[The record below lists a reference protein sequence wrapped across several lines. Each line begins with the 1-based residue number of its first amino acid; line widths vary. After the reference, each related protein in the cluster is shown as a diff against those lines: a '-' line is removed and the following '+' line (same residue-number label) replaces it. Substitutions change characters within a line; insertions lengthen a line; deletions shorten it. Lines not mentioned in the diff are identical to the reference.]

1 MVCSPQRAS
10 RLGSPG
16 QCTTLPG
23 ERNHKVEIKRFYLAC
38 LAHASYL
45 VHDGGE
51 AAVIDP
57 QRDVDLYIEEAREL
71 GVRIRWVIE
80 THLHADFV
88 SGHFELASRTGATI
102 CLGAGSGALFDHRA
116 LNDGDTLAL
125 GTATL
130 QILSTPGHTEESVCI
145 VAYDAGATAPRAVFT
160 GDTLFIGDVG
170 RPDLSPTKT
179 PQELAGL
186 LFDSLHRKLLS
197 LPGET
202 LVYPA
207 HGAGSLCGRQMS
219 SDDSSTIGKERRMNY
234 ALQPRDRDQFVS
246 LLTAEM
252 PPRPGYFQQEVA
264 RNRAG
269 ALPIEKL
276 EPLHGLTPDELL
288 YLQSKG
294 ATILDTRPTVQ
305 FAAGHIPGSIHIGL
319 SGQFASWAARM
330 LGIESTVVLHAEDD
344 AALEQSRVRLA
355 RVGLE
360 NVAGYLS
367 GGILGWISAGKPI
380 VSINQLSVQDLA
392 EALSSDSNDWTVL
405 DVRETSERSLEGSI
419 PGSLSIPL
427 PDLPARI
434 GEIRP
439 DANIAVHCKGGYR
452 SAIAASLLQAAGVS
466 RVSDIVGGYDAWILT
481 FPPAAGAPEPLG
493 VQHA

>member
-1 MVCSPQRAS
+1 
-10 RLGSPG
+10 
-16 QCTTLPG
+16 
-23 ERNHKVEIKRFYLAC
+23 VEIQRFYLAC

-45 VHDGGE
+45 ISDGGE

-57 QRDVDLYIEEAREL
+57 QRDVDLYIEEAQRL
-71 GVRIRWVIE
+71 GLRIRWVIE

-102 CLGAGSGALFDHRA
+102 CLGPGSGALFAHRA
-116 LNDGDTLAL
+116 LNDGDELPLGNCTLR
-125 GTATL
+125 
-130 QILSTPGHTEESVCI
+130 ILSTPGHTEESICI
-145 VAYDAGATAPRAVFT
+145 VAYDAGATEPHAVFT

-179 PQELAGL
+179 PQELAGM
-186 LFDSLHRKLLS
+186 LFDSLHTRLLT
-197 LPGET
+197 LPDET
-202 LVYPA
+202 LVFPA

-219 SDDSSTIGKERRMNY
+219 SDDSSTIGKERRLNY

-276 EPLHGLTPDELL
+276 EPLHPLSPEEVLD
-288 YLQSKG
+288 LQSKG
-294 ATILDTRPTVQ
+294 AVVLDTRPSMQ
-305 FAAGHIPGSIHIGL
+305 FAAAHVPGSIHAGL

-330 LGIESTVVLHAEDD
+330 LGIESTVILLAEDD
-344 AALEQSRVRLA
+344 EALEQSRVRLA

-360 NVAGYLS
+360 SVAGFLS
-367 GGILGWISAGKPI
+367 GGILGWIDAGRPTQSIDQISA
-380 VSINQLSVQDLA
+380 QDLA
-392 EALSSDSNDWTVL
+392 EAISAAPDSWTVV
-405 DVRETSERSLEGSI
+405 DVRETSERSLAGAIPHSI
-419 PGSLSIPL
+419 SIPL
-427 PDLPARI
+427 PDLTARMA
-434 GEIRP
+434 EINP
-439 DANIAVHCKGGYR
+439 NANVAVHCKGGYR
-452 SAIAASLLQAAGVS
+452 SAIAASLLQASGIS
-466 RVSDIVGGYDAWILT
+466 RVSNVVGGYDAWALT
-481 FPPAAGAPEPLG
+481 FPPSANSAEPLG

>member
-1 MVCSPQRAS
+1 
-10 RLGSPG
+10 
-16 QCTTLPG
+16 
-23 ERNHKVEIKRFYLAC
+23 VEIQRYYLAC

-45 VHDGGE
+45 IHGSGE

-57 QRDVDLYIEEAREL
+57 QRDVDLYVDEAQKL

-102 CLGAGSGALFDHRA
+102 CLGAGSGALFGHRA
-116 LNDGDTLAL
+116 LNDGDELPLGKSTLRV
-125 GTATL
+125 
-130 QILSTPGHTEESVCI
+130 LSTPGHTEESICI
-145 VAYDAGATAPRAVFT
+145 VAYHAGTTTPRAVFT

-179 PQELAGL
+179 PQELAAL
-186 LFDSLHRKLLS
+186 LFDSLHGKLLT
-197 LPGET
+197 LPDET

-219 SDDSSTIGKERRMNY
+219 SDASSTIGKERRLNY

-276 EPLHGLTPDELL
+276 ELLHALSPDEVLD
-288 YLQSKG
+288 LQSKG
-294 ATILDTRPTVQ
+294 AVVLDTRPTVQ
-305 FAAGHIPGSIHIGL
+305 FAAAHVPGAIHIGL

-330 LGIESTVVLHAEDD
+330 LGIDATVVLLAEDD
-344 AALEQSRVRLA
+344 SALEQSRVRLA

-360 NVAGYLS
+360 NVVGYVAD
-367 GGILGWISAGKPI
+367 GIFGWIQAGKP
-380 VSINQLSVQDLA
+380 VQSIDQISVQDLS
-392 EALSSDSNDWTVL
+392 ESISSDPNAFTVV
-405 DVRETSERSLEGSI
+405 DVRETSERSLAGAIPNSI
-419 PGSLSIPL
+419 SIPL
-427 PDLPARI
+427 PDLPARLS
-434 GEIRP
+434 EIKP
-439 DANIAVHCKGGYR
+439 NATVAVHCKGGYR
-452 SAIAASLLQAAGVS
+452 SAIAASLLQAGGVS
-466 RVSDIVGGYDAWILT
+466 RVSNIVGGYDAWALT
-481 FPPAAGAPEPLG
+481 FPPSTGQAEQLG
-493 VQHA
+493 VHHA

>member
-1 MVCSPQRAS
+1 
-10 RLGSPG
+10 
-16 QCTTLPG
+16 
-23 ERNHKVEIKRFYLAC
+23 VEIKRFYLAC

-45 VHDGGE
+45 VHDGEE

-57 QRDVDLYIEEAREL
+57 QRDVDLYIEEAQEL

-116 LNDGDTLAL
+116 LNDGDTLPL
-125 GTATL
+125 GNAML
-130 QILSTPGHTEESVCI
+130 RILSTPGHTEESVCI
-145 VAYDAGATAPRAVFT
+145 VAYDAAATAPRAVFT

-179 PQELAGL
+179 PQELAAL
-186 LFDSLHRKLLS
+186 LFDSLHKKLLT
-197 LPGET
+197 LPDET
-202 LVYPA
+202 QVYPA

-219 SDDSSTIGKERRMNY
+219 SDDSSTIGKERRLNY

-252 PPRPGYFQQEVA
+252 PPRPGYFQLEVA

-276 EPLHGLTPDELL
+276 EPLRGLTPDQLRD
-288 YLQSKG
+288 LQAKG
-294 ATILDTRPTVQ
+294 ATILDTRPTLK
-305 FAAGHIPGSIHIGL
+305 FAAAHIPGSINIGL
-319 SGQFASWAARM
+319 SGQFASWAARI
-330 LGIESTVVLHAEDD
+330 LGIESGVVLVAEDD
-344 AALEQSRVRLA
+344 AAVEESRVRLA

-360 NVAGYLS
+360 NVVGYLAN
-367 GGILGWISAGKPI
+367 GILGWDSEGMPTQSFDQI
-380 VSINQLSVQDLA
+380 SVQDLA

-405 DVRETSERSLEGSI
+405 DVRETSERSLAGSI
-419 PGSLSIPL
+419 PGSVSIPL
-427 PDLPARI
+427 PDLTARI
-434 GEIRP
+434 GEICP
-439 DANIAVHCKGGYR
+439 ESNVAVHCKGGYR

-466 RVSDIVGGYDAWILT
+466 RVSNIVGGYDAWILT
-481 FPPAAGAPEPLG
+481 FPSTAGPTEQVG
-493 VQHA
+493 VQHV